1 MNLNLFR
8 REWKGSVQALKESI
22 ADGSPGT
29 IHSFC
34 KVSNPGN
41 LTNFMIFKLFFPE
54 GHLLV
59 TQC

>member
-8 REWKGSVQALKESI
+8 REWKGSVQALEESI
-22 ADGSPGT
+22 ANGT

-41 LTNFMIFKLFFPE
+41 VTNFMIFKLFFPE
-54 GHLLV
+54 GHVLV
-59 TQC
+59 AQC